1 MVSGGCHF
9 LSCNDEKRFGEVQE
23 GLLCVLFVSF
33 APEMLRRATSAGYA
47 HLYRRTQSGR
57 RFGANELD
65 VLLASKGG
73 GFCCVDLSFKFC
85 NKAL

>member
-1 MVSGGCHF
+1 MRRDLERSRRVCSVFCLF
-9 LSCNDEKRFGEVQE
+9 RLLQKCRGELQALAMPICI
-23 GLLCVLFVSF
+23 G
-33 APEMLRRATSAGYA
+33 
-47 HLYRRTQSGR
+47 RTQSGR